1 MVGAPAL
8 ALAGAWNPLCEVK
21 HNDARPTRLSPTAVR
36 SCARLR
42 LIVAEPSR
50 LRIPV
55 LPLGRRGVLSDT
67 RQLDPEA
74 AEGLNGLYRRYAGWL
89 DGRLRAHVDP
99 DRAADVVQDTY
110 LRAAPYRIGD
120 IRHPRAFLLRIAMN
134 LVRDES
140 RRSRRQA
147 VAVEPPA
154 LAEAASQADQLLLKQ
169 IVLTMPP
176 LYRDVFVLSRFG
188 GMTYAEIAAAR
199 GLNVKT
205 VEWRM
210 SKALEH
216 CVARLDD

>member
-1 MVGAPAL
+1 MVGVSAL
-8 ALAGAWNPLCEVK
+8 APAGAWNPLCEVK
-21 HNDARPTRLSPTAVR
+21 HNDARPARPSPAAVR

-42 LIVAEPSR
+42 RVDAEPSR

-55 LPLGRRGVLSDT
+55 LPPGRRGVLTDT

-74 AEGLNGLYRRYAGWL
+74 AEGLNSLYRRYAGWL

-140 RRSRRQA
+140 RRARRQSLA
-147 VAVEPPA
+147 AEPAA

-169 IVLTMPP
+169 IVVTMPP

>member
-1 MVGAPAL
+1 M
-8 ALAGAWNPLCEVK
+8 
-21 HNDARPTRLSPTAVR
+21 T
-36 SCARLR
+36 
-42 LIVAEPSR
+42 
-50 LRIPV
+50 
-55 LPLGRRGVLSDT
+55 DT

-74 AEGLNGLYRRYAGWL
+74 AEGLNSLYRRYAGWL

-134 LVRDES
+134 LVRDDS
-140 RRSRRQA
+140 RRARRQSPA
-147 VAVEPPA
+147 AEPPA

>member
-1 MVGAPAL
+1 M
-8 ALAGAWNPLCEVK
+8 
-21 HNDARPTRLSPTAVR
+21 T
-36 SCARLR
+36 
-42 LIVAEPSR
+42 
-50 LRIPV
+50 
-55 LPLGRRGVLSDT
+55 DT
-67 RQLDPEA
+67 RRLDPEA
-74 AEGLNGLYRRYAGWL
+74 AEGLNSLYRRYAGWL
-89 DGRLRAHVDP
+89 DSRLRAHVDA

-110 LRAAPYRIGD
+110 LRAAPYRLDD

-140 RRSRRQA
+140 RRSKRQA
-147 VAVEPPA
+147 LATAAEPPD
-154 LAEAASQADQLLLKQ
+154 LVEAASQADQLLLKQ

-188 GMTYAEIAAAR
+188 GMTYAEIATAR

>member
-1 MVGAPAL
+1 M
-8 ALAGAWNPLCEVK
+8 
-21 HNDARPTRLSPTAVR
+21 
-36 SCARLR
+36 
-42 LIVAEPSR
+42 
-50 LRIPV
+50 
-55 LPLGRRGVLSDT
+55 SDT
-67 RQLDPEA
+67 RELDPDA
-74 AEGLNGLYRRYAGWL
+74 AERLNSLYRRYAGWL

-110 LRAAPYRIGD
+110 LRAAPYPLVD

-140 RRSRRQA
+140 RRRKRQGLA
-147 VAVEPPA
+147 ADASPPEFA
-154 LAEAASQADQLLLKQ
+154 QAAAQTDQLLLKQ